1 MGWYRVR
8 GLVRLLVRW
17 YGGWVRLL
25 VRWHGGWVRLLV
37 RWYGGWVHTFH
48 LSTCGNHFWNVGV
61 LIGDAAGNLE
71 WWLGMVPV
79 HTSLGKFK
87 GLAVGSITADAAR
100 FN

>member
-1 MGWYRVR
+1 M
-8 GLVRLLVRW
+8 
-17 YGGWVRLL
+17 
-25 VRWHGGWVRLLV
+25 
-37 RWYGGWVHTFH
+37 
-48 LSTCGNHFWNVGV
+48 